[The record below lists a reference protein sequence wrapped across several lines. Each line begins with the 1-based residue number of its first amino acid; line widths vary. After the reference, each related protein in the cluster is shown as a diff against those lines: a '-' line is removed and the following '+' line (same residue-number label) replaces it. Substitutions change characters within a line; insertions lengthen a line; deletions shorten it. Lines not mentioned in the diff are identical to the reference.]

1 MLRRSQTF
9 IHLSLFRPLPVSPCL
24 IGDVSIVKI
33 FKTQDTLA
41 RQLLDVFATSSQL
54 VEKTSVADEESL
66 VFFITIRSQ
75 LAFALLPSELLPTSA
90 QTARVARV
98 IPSFGQRLKPLEQVR
113 GLNELVAL

>member
-1 MLRRSQTF
+1 M
-9 IHLSLFRPLPVSPCL
+9 
-24 IGDVSIVKI
+24 
-33 FKTQDTLA
+33 
-41 RQLLDVFATSSQL
+41 
-54 VEKTSVADEESL
+54 

-75 LAFALLPSELLPTSA
+75 LAFDLLPPELLPASA